1 MKTKKNQEVID
12 GIITG
17 DYAIL
22 KAFYKR
28 NLPFVRKYIVQN
40 GGAGEDIEDIFQ
52 DSLILVYNKLRS
64 GSLQIDLS
72 IHSYFIGVCKNKWRN
87 QQRRQYKVLY
97 DDSLI
102 VKKED
107 DTQSV
112 IDTITEED
120 QAALF
125 YKHLHNLN
133 NKNRNILQLFFEGK
147 SMREIST
154 ITGYS
159 EGYTRKKKCISK
171 NKLIQMILQDPEYK
185 EYAI

>member
-17 DYAIL
+17 DYTIL
-22 KAFYKR
+22 KTFYKR
-28 NLPFVRKYIVQN
+28 NLPFVRKYILQN
-40 GGAGEDIEDIFQ
+40 GGTGEDIEDIFQ
-52 DSLILVYNKLRS
+52 DSLILVYNKLCS
-64 GSLQIDLS
+64 DSLQIDLS

-87 QQRRQYKVLY
+87 QRRKQLKILY
-97 DDSLI
+97 DNGLI
-102 VKKED
+102 DKKED

-120 QAALF
+120 QAGLF
-125 YKHLHNLN
+125 HKHLYNLN

-147 SMREIST
+147 SMREIAI

-159 EGYTRKKKCISK
+159 EGYARKKKCISK